1 MNSVEQLPYDAHTH
15 TVFSDG
21 RNTAEENVRAAEA
34 AGLRCVALTDHL
46 MPGTPGDPLTVWAET
61 ARELG
66 RTSPVC
72 VIPGVEG
79 VILDPDGQLSVDAE
93 DAARVRL
100 VLVDLGSNSRGIA
113 VDPPANAKRYEENV
127 LAAYRNAAANPV
139 VDALAHPFNLGRF
152 PAVLTPDQFSRDGL
166 RDLARV
172 MVDHNTAFEIM
183 NQMFW
188 WYPQMTVPEF
198 TAEYVRLLRTF
209 AREGVKFIVG
219 SDAHSCGAVGNL
231 GYCLQLMRAAGIGLS
246 QLVNIERINPGREPA
261 P

>member
-1 MNSVEQLPYDAHTH
+1 VNSVEQLPYDAHTH
-15 TVFSDG
+15 TTLSDG
-21 RNTAEENVRAAEA
+21 RNSGEENVRAAEA
-34 AGLRCVALTDHL
+34 AGLRCIALTDHL
-46 MPGTPGDPLTVWAET
+46 LPGTPRDQLALWAQA
-61 ARELG
+61 ARGLD
-66 RTSPVC
+66 RRSAIS

-79 VILDPDGQLSVDAE
+79 VILDAEGRLSVDAE

-100 VLVDLGSNSRGIA
+100 VLVDLGWNSRGIA
-113 VDPPANAKRYEENV
+113 VDPPANARRYEENV
-127 LAAYRNAAANPV
+127 LAAYRAAAANPV

-166 RDLARV
+166 RELARV

-188 WYPQMTVPEF
+188 WYPQMPVPEF

-209 AREGVKFIVG
+209 AREGVKFVVG

-231 GYCLQLMRAAGIGLS
+231 GYCLQLMRAADIGLS
-246 QLVNIERINPGREPA
+246 QLVNLERMNPGREPA
-261 P
+261 R